1 MRLVAEDRTTMEI
14 GVIADTE
21 QHDRLEDLFN
31 EVVNLPSE
39 KREAFLGSIDEENNE
54 IGDQVRRL
62 LAAHERGCSIIDGG
76 AITVQERNAEEI
88 TVAPEITLEPS
99 AFLGNHRI
107 IRQIGRGGMG
117 RVYLAHDTKLFR
129 QVAIKVLP
137 PEVSS
142 DPERIRRFRREAHII
157 SGLNHPCIITIFE
170 VGESDGLDYLVTEFV
185 EGSTL
190 RNLASQRPMDAA
202 KVVKIVLQ
210 VAEALGAAHRAGVV
224 HRDIKPENIMLRD
237 DGYVKVLDFGLA
249 TVDLQ
254 KQPTIVQEYSTY
266 TTQHSIPRGIGGTP
280 SYMSPEQS
288 EGEFVDA
295 RSDIFSLGIVTYELL
310 TGTLPFKGSNV
321 LEIREAFMS
330 DTPVPIAELR
340 PELPPLLS
348 NIVTRML
355 QKEPGRRFQKSAE
368 LIDELKLVEALLN
381 AENRT
386 PFLPTVSEPAT
397 TPLPNP
403 TPKPLDQEIYQ
414 GFPNAV
420 HATMRFVRARRTEI
434 VLFVAAAL
442 IATYVY
448 TLLKTPGVD
457 SLAILPLENRTGEQ
471 SLDVLSEGLT
481 EGLIGSLSQI
491 KGMKKVISH
500 SSVRRYQDTNKD
512 AKTITS
518 ELDVGALVVS
528 NIIRKSGHIIWTI
541 ELIDPNGRRIWGD
554 QHERAS
560 EKENFSELP
569 GEVALEISK
578 ALRITPSGQLAGQG
592 RLRGTASAEA
602 YEAYNVGRS
611 VMDKRRQEEQG
622 LLLAISRFQYAIDKD
637 PTYSQAYAALSMAYS
652 RLGIAFRPPS
662 EMFWNARQ
670 YAIKAR
676 DLNSALPDAHVA
688 LATVAY
694 RYDWKWSEAEKE
706 IKTALDLDP
715 SSVDAQV
722 LYCNLLWTLD
732 RPEEALSHARTAF
745 SVDDASFTPRAT
757 LGTAYIFTRD
767 FVSAEREYKSLLDMS
782 GNYVFSYRA
791 FSYIREHEGRYNEA
805 IAELNKAMKIDAEDP
820 TVLAALGRVLALQN
834 KKVEALAVVQKMRE
848 ISTRKHFSPIHFAEV
863 YAELGDSDKA
873 MVELEKAERERSA
886 YMPLI
891 ADRLTLKA
899 LRGDPRFIALLNRL
913 NIPT

>member
-1 MRLVAEDRTTMEI
+1 MRLVAEDPTTMEA
-14 GVIADTE
+14 GVIADAE
-21 QHDRLEDLFN
+21 QHDRTEDLFH
-31 EVVNLPSE
+31 EVVNLPAE
-39 KREAFLGSIDEENNE
+39 KREAFLVTIDKENKE
-54 IGDQVRRL
+54 LGLQVRRL
-62 LAAHERGCSIIDGG
+62 LAAHEKVCSIIDGM
-76 AITVQERNAEEI
+76 ITVQENKSGEV
-88 TVAPEITLEPS
+88 TVAPEITLEPAS
-99 AFLGNHRI
+99 FLGNHRI

-190 RNLASQRPMDAA
+190 RNLASRRPMDAA

-210 VAEALGAAHRAGVV
+210 VAEALGTAHRAGVV

-249 TVDLQ
+249 IVDLQ

-266 TTQHSIPRGIGGTP
+266 TTQHSIPGRIMGTP

-321 LEIREAFMS
+321 VEMREAFVN
-330 DTPVPIAELR
+330 DTPAPIAELR

-348 NIVTRML
+348 NIVTHML
-355 QKEPGRRFQKSAE
+355 QKEPGRRFQKTAE
-368 LIDELKLVEALLN
+368 LIDELKLVEALLD
-381 AENRT
+381 AENKT
-386 PFLPTVSEPAT
+386 PLLPTVSEAGT
-397 TPLPNP
+397 APLPVP
-403 TPKPLDQEIYQ
+403 TPKPKDENLYQ
-414 GFPNAV
+414 FPNAL
-420 HATMRFVRARRTEI
+420 HATMRFVRARRSEI
-434 VLFVAAAL
+434 LLLIAVAL
-442 IATYVY
+442 IATYLY
-448 TLLKTPGVD
+448 KLLTIPGVD
-457 SLAILPLENRTGEQ
+457 SLAVLPLENRTGEE

-491 KGMKKVISH
+491 KGIKKVISH
-500 SSVRRYQDTNKD
+500 AAVRRYQGTDKD
-512 AKTITS
+512 AKTITTD
-518 ELDVGALVVS
+518 LTVGALVVS
-528 NIIRKSGHIIWTI
+528 NIIRRSGHIVWSI

-578 ALRITPSGQLAGQG
+578 ALRITSPGEIARQG
-592 RLRGTASAEA
+592 RMRGTASAEA
-602 YEAYNVGRS
+602 YEAFNIGRS
-611 VMDKRRQEEQG
+611 VMDKRRGEEQG
-622 LLLAISRFQYAIDKD
+622 LLLAVSRFQEAIDKD
-637 PTYSQAYAALSMAYS
+637 RTYSQAYAALSMAYS

-662 EMFWNARQ
+662 EMFWNAREC
-670 YAIKAR
+670 AIKAR
-676 DLNSALPDAHVA
+676 DLNSSLPDAHVA

-694 RYDWKWSEAEKE
+694 RFDWNWSEAEKE
-706 IKTALDLDP
+706 IKTALELDQ
-715 SSVDAQV
+715 SSVEAHL
-722 LYCNLLWTLD
+722 LYCNLLWTID
-732 RPEEALSHARTAF
+732 RPQEALSHARDAV
-745 SVDDASFTPRAT
+745 SVDNVSFTPRAT

-767 FVSAEREYKSLLDMS
+767 FVNAEREYKILLEMS
-782 GNYVFSYRA
+782 SNYVFSYRA
-791 FSYIREHEGRYNEA
+791 LSYIREHEGRYDEA
-805 IAELNKAMKIDAEDP
+805 MAELNKAMKIDDEDP
-820 TVLAALGRVLALQN
+820 TVLAAMGRVLALQN
-834 KKVEALAVVQKMRE
+834 KKIEALAIVQKMRE
-848 ISTRKHFSPIHFAEV
+848 ISMRKHFSPIHFAEV

-873 MVELEKAERERSA
+873 MAELEKAERERSA

-891 ADRLTLKA
+891 ADRLTFKA
-899 LRGDPRFIALLNRL
+899 LRGDARFIRLLERL
-913 NIPT
+913 KIPA